1 MAGAEASASWRNLL
15 VQGEYYGI
23 NVARAAGTPD
33 LRFSGWYM
41 QAAYT
46 LLGAPRRWS
55 GSDGVW
61 MPTASQDGFSPR
73 NGYWPVLPL
82 RLMAEFLH
90 AEVAGGPSAR
100 TVNAVAGRVAI
111 QF

>member
-1 MAGAEASASWRNLL
+1 M
-15 VQGEYYGI
+15 
-23 NVARAAGTPD
+23 
-33 LRFSGWYM
+33 
-41 QAAYT
+41 
-46 LLGAPRRWS
+46 
-55 GSDGVW
+55 
-61 MPTASQDGFSPR
+61 
-73 NGYWPVLPL
+73 LPL

>member
-73 NGYWPVLPL
+73 NGHWGTLEAVL
-82 RLMAEFLH
+82 RY
-90 AEVAGGPSAR
+90 S
-100 TVNAVAGRVAI
+100 TVNLNAADVRGGRQDTWTVEASY
-111 QF
+111 